1 MGVSLTHYMDFN
13 WFVDHIPGVVDLAAH
28 YRVAK
33 SKSHASFHLDI
44 WAWLYFNIS
53 SVRPV

>member
-1 MGVSLTHYMDFN
+1 MDFN